1 MLSEN
6 ITTRVT
12 YLGTRLSSILTK
24 IKNKA
29 SKEHQ
34 HDIAYYAKCPES
46 QCSEDYTEET
56 ARRLSERVPDH
67 NGKDAQSHLV
77 KHVIKKCHK
86 YPKIEDFNVP
96 GKGYRN
102 NTFKRKVAEYLLIKD
117 VRPILNTHEK
127 SVPLK
132 LFS

>member
-1 MLSEN
+1 MKKSLKCVLSEN
-6 ITTRVT
+6 ITTRVA

-56 ARRLSERVPDH
+56 ARRLSERVPDI
-67 NGKDAQSHLV
+67 NGEDTHSHLV
-77 KHVIKKCHK
+77 KHAIKKYHN
-86 YPKIEDFNVP
+86 YPKIEDFNVIA
-96 GKGYRN
+96 KG
-102 NTFKRKVAEYLLIKD
+102 
-117 VRPILNTHEK
+117 
-127 SVPLK
+127 
-132 LFS
+132 